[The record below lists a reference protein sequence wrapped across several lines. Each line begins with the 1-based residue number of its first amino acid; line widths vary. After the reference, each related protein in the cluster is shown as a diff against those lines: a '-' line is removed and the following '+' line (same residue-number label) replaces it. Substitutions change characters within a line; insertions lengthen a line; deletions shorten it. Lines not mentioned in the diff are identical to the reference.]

1 MAAGCIIIPPDSS
14 LTWQRKYKTMI
25 DPQKCARRLILNDP
39 ALAEPLFDLLVWV
52 ADQPDIK
59 ENSDYDEILDML
71 WLKIQAS
78 RDARDA
84 YAKKRIA

>member
-1 MAAGCIIIPPDSS
+1 MINPQRCAHNIVLNNPAA
-14 LTWQRKYKTMI
+14 Q
-25 DPQKCARRLILNDP
+25 A
-39 ALAEPLFDLLVWV
+39 AELFDLLVWA
-52 ADQPDIK
+52 ADQPNLK

-84 YAKKRIA
+84 YAKQRVA

>member
-1 MAAGCIIIPPDSS
+1 
-14 LTWQRKYKTMI
+14 MI
-25 DPQKCARRLILNDP
+25 NPQERARRIILNDP

-52 ADQPDIK
+52 ADQPNLK
-59 ENSDYDEILDML
+59 ENSDYDETLDLL

-84 YAKKRIA
+84 YVKQRVA